1 LLIWSDMICTSK
13 KITNTHAFKEQGL
26 GLMGPY
32 HQNQF
37 LCLAILI
44 VLRRL
49 VTLDSYFLQMFNP

>member
-1 LLIWSDMICTSK
+1 MICTSK